1 MKIADGLLLI
11 QDLSIEISR
20 LKSIAEQKSWTFM
33 QRGSGEDSVPTFNLE
48 SNHNRVKELSKLK
61 RRLSRSIS
69 IANNSLN
76 LDIDENEYEGWL

>member
-76 LDIDENEYEGWL
+76 LDIDEELYEGWL